1 MSIGNHARTKNSD
14 ILDLFYISTLASP
27 FCSWVCFSRGFLA
40 GQAGSNTVTSSFWKS
55 SVFTVQTK
63 TRKCFFF
70 LISTLDS
77 VFEKLR
83 FWSPFSQDTRGRKA
97 NPQRE
102 RCVFK
107 RKRIRVDRAKIC
119 FCNAFLFVRHPAFG
133 MLFAMLRLHWTI
145 VHETI
150 HKPNFW
156 GRCSL
161 LQPYFSEMF
170 RPIPPKIQM
179 CIRMR

>member
-1 MSIGNHARTKNSD
+1 MPGQRTP
-14 ILDLFYISTLASP
+14 IFWTFFSTLASP
-27 FCSWVCFSRGFLA
+27 LQLGLFFGQLSRGVGWIQHCDVIVLEKFRFHRP
-40 GQAGSNTVTSSFWKS
+40 NEN
-55 SVFTVQTK
+55 TK
-63 TRKCFFF
+63 TFFF

-83 FWSPFSQDTRGRKA
+83 FWSPFSPDTRGRKA

-102 RCVFK
+102 RCVFT

-133 MLFAMLRLHWTI
+133 MLFTMLRLHWTI

-161 LQPYFSEMF
+161 LQPHFSEMF